1 MLFLGEIC
9 MATIAKNILNGAKG
23 IFNILFGFLFIGL
36 ANAGSCLIFLD
47 SLHVPLWACILI
59 ALISSVIWGK
69 IYYSAITTKVASD
82 GEEDDNNNGNVT
94 PANKQNIHFFKRVW
108 NLIIKVF
115 AYTNPFL
122 VNSVGMGFAFCELA
136 NFFHLSSTLQITC
149 FILGFIAGGV
159 AAYHLTRKAMIA
171 NFSFTS
177 TSNSNQAD
185 NAKNTNDLDTAKAS
199 FKHGY
204 YFVATSLAIITS
216 GMLTAAYTAAPNWL
230 IATAVITLSLITFAA
245 YYLVN
250 KNNSR
255 DTKQE
260 LDVAITKSAK
270 FLALITSFAI
280 AGFNYYAGFRA
291 IPGITKLITGTAYSN
306 IYLNYTLAIIGAVIT
321 LFAAAAFYLNFA
333 NKYNSSEEKTK
344 KLIETKP
351 YRAIAAIG
359 LTLIMATTLVIMIYG
374 AVKDDFKELLGA
386 KVSELFAILIAAFST
401 YLCIRTFLGVCSE
414 ISSYTI
420 VDCEV
425 LTLAIKANP
434 DGGDTPTAAV

>member
-1 MLFLGEIC
+1 MIFLGEIN
-9 MATIAKNILNGAKG
+9 MGISKNYIINGAKDT
-23 IFNILFGFLFIGL
+23 FNILFGFLFIGL

-69 IYYSAITTKVASD
+69 IYYSAITTKDAND
-82 GEEDDNNNGNVT
+82 KKNNKSET
-94 PANKQNIHFFKRVW
+94 PKQKIHFLKRAW

-115 AYTNPFL
+115 ANTNPFL

-171 NFSFTS
+171 NFSFS
-177 TSNSNQAD
+177 TEINEVS
-185 NAKNTNDLDTAKAS
+185 NAKINDPQNTLDNAKAS

-333 NKYNSSEEKTK
+333 NKYNSSEEKTIK
-344 KLIETKP
+344 IIEEKP
-351 YRAIAAIG
+351 LRAIAAIG

-401 YLCIRTFLGVCSE
+401 YLCIRTFLPACTEIARYKLVDYGVL
-414 ISSYTI
+414 
-420 VDCEV
+420 D
-425 LTLAIKANP
+425 LANNNKSHSNVNPTPPPAQIK
-434 DGGDTPTAAV
+434 